1 MESES
6 SDVITEER
14 FQKLLSTI
22 INRDRSFLEEI
33 GRL

>member
-6 SDVITEER
+6 SDVIPEER
-14 FQKLLSTI
+14 FQKLLASI
-22 INRDRSFLEEI
+22 ISRDRSFLEEI